1 MELGKD
7 YDFWKIRALLS
18 QGFTVAELRRFCSYE
33 PAFEEILDELPKG
46 EDRKSE
52 VVEELINFAKR
63 RRLIGNVLKWAKRAN
78 PRLYGELGPYH
89 RVPAAAFDQINSTE
103 TSTAVPMTAGVS
115 ETEYDV
121 FISHASEDKE
131 EFVAPFAEAL
141 LKIGVRVWYDEFTL
155 KLGDSLSQSIAKGL
169 AGSRYGIVV
178 LSKNFINKSWTRYEL
193 QGLWSREIGGRE
205 VIIPIWHGVTKDDIV
220 SFNPTLADKLALD
233 TSKHRNLEDIVLRV
247 VERVR
252 PDIYENLLRNSE

>member
-1 MELGKD
+1 MRDIGPNCEFRPSRDWPGGTLDLPDSDWQLVVRRKSGTRIIFKDIEEDTRKIEHNSHID

-89 RVPAAAFDQINSTE
+89 RVPPTDE
-103 TSTAVPMTAGVS
+103 VPGTD
-115 ETEYDV
+115 DV
-121 FISHASEDKE
+121 
-131 EFVAPFAEAL
+131 V
-141 LKIGVRVWYDEFTL
+141 
-155 KLGDSLSQSIAKGL
+155 
-169 AGSRYGIVV
+169 
-178 LSKNFINKSWTRYEL
+178 
-193 QGLWSREIGGRE
+193 
-205 VIIPIWHGVTKDDIV
+205 
-220 SFNPTLADKLALD
+220 
-233 TSKHRNLEDIVLRV
+233 
-247 VERVR
+247 
-252 PDIYENLLRNSE
+252 